1 MIGRMLL
8 VAGREFRQIAA
19 TRSFWV
25 TLLILPLA
33 FAIGPIASRFLD
45 KSDTQ
50 RVMLIDRTGGAT
62 ARAITARLDVD
73 EQRRVLTALSRYVES
88 HRLERADTAAP
99 WARHDRWYSDAD
111 VARFV
116 AAGGSKAALARIAA
130 VKDADTPAFEAPEPT
145 YAIVPVPPA
154 VAAATPDRIGAA
166 LAPLLRPADGSKAKP
181 LDYAVYIPA
190 DFGRSPDVRLW
201 ANGAPSGGFVGAVQ
215 QLLAQ
220 DLKLRYLQG
229 NGVAAPVAAASAAI
243 TPAIAVVVPPRG
255 SGRERVL
262 IRSILPLACA
272 YILLMSL
279 ILSGSWML
287 QGSVEERSNKLIETV
302 LACVSPNELM
312 YGKLIGTVGI
322 GLSMVATWAVCGLVA
337 AFATHGAI
345 AEMIRPA
352 LEPVSSVGAI
362 ATILYFFVAGYI
374 VVAMIFL
381 VIGAVSESMR
391 DAQGYLTP
399 VLLVIMIP
407 VTILVQAVLRGASG
421 PAVEILTWIPLWTP
435 FAVLARLGTG
445 MPLWQVWATG
455 ALTAVFIVIEVVLLG
470 RIFRA
475 SLLAS
480 GQRTDFK
487 RLVGLMRRE
496 AHG

>member
-1 MIGRMLL
+1 MMNHILL
-8 VAGREFRQIAA
+8 VAAREFRQIAA

-33 FAIGPIASRFLD
+33 FAIGPVASRFLD
-45 KSDTQ
+45 DSNTQ
-50 RVMLIDRTGGAT
+50 RIMLIDRSGGAT
-62 ARAITARLDVD
+62 AQAIAARIDLD
-73 EQRRVLTALSRYVES
+73 EQRRVLTQFSRYVES
-88 HRLERADTAAP
+88 NKFEAVDPAAP

-111 VARFV
+111 VAAFV
-116 AAGGSKAALARIAA
+116 AAGGLDGALARIRTKRGE
-130 VKDADTPAFEAPEPT
+130 VPGFDTPDPL
-145 YAIVPVPPA
+145 YAIVPVPAA
-154 VAAATPDRIGAA
+154 VAATPPTGIGQA
-166 LAPLLRPADGSKAKP
+166 LEGLLRPAEGSKAKP
-181 LDYAVYIPA
+181 IDYAIYIPA
-190 DFGRSPDVRLW
+190 DFGRSPEVKLW
-201 ANGAPSGGFVGAVQ
+201 ANGAPSGSFVTMVQ
-215 QLLAQ
+215 GLLAQ
-220 DLKLRYLQG
+220 ELKVRYLQA
-229 NGVAAPVAAASAAI
+229 NGVAAPVAAASTQIA
-243 TPAIAVVVPPRG
+243 PAIAVVVPPRG

-322 GLSMVATWAVCGLVA
+322 GLSMVATWAACGIVA
-337 AFATHGAI
+337 AFATQGAI

-352 LEPVSSVGAI
+352 LEPVSSFGAI

-381 VIGAVSESMR
+381 VIGAVSDSMR

-407 VTILVQAVLRGASG
+407 VTVLVQAVLRGATG
-421 PAVEILTWIPLWTP
+421 PAIELLTWIPIWTP

-445 MPLWQVWATG
+445 MPLWQVWAAG
-455 ALTAVFIVIEVVLLG
+455 ALTAAFIVVEVILLG

-480 GQRTDFK
+480 GGRPKLGT
-487 RLVGLMRRE
+487 LMGLMRRP
-496 AHG
+496 G

>member
-1 MIGRMLL
+1 MMNHILL
-8 VAGREFRQIAA
+8 VAAREFRQIAA

-33 FAIGPIASRFLD
+33 FAIGPVASRFLD

-50 RVMLIDRTGGAT
+50 RVMLIDRSGGTT
-62 ARAITARLDVD
+62 AQAIAARIELD
-73 EQRRVLTALSRYVES
+73 EQRRVLTQLSRFVEAN
-88 HRLERADTAAP
+88 RLDAVDPAAP

-111 VARFV
+111 VAAFV
-116 AAGGSKAALARIAA
+116 AAGGVEGALAKIRAKGGE
-130 VKDADTPAFEAPEPT
+130 VPTFDAPDPL
-145 YAIVPVPPA
+145 YSIVPVPAA
-154 VAAATPDRIGAA
+154 VAAAPPERVGTA
-166 LAPLLRPADGSKAKP
+166 LDPLLRPAEGSKAKA
-181 LDYAVYIPA
+181 LDYAIYIPA
-190 DFGRSPDVRLW
+190 DFGRSPEVKLW
-201 ANGAPSGGFVGAVQ
+201 ANGAPSSSFVTMVQ
-215 QLLAQ
+215 GLLAQ
-220 DLKLRYLQG
+220 ELKVRYLQA
-229 NGVAAPVAAASAAI
+229 NGVAAPVAAASTQIA
-243 TPAIAVVVPPRG
+243 PNIAVVVPPRG

-322 GLSMVATWAVCGLVA
+322 GLSMVATWAVCGIVA

-352 LEPVSSVGAI
+352 LEPVSSFGAI

-381 VIGAVSESMR
+381 VIGSVSDSMR

-399 VLLVIMIP
+399 VLMVIMIP
-407 VTILVQAVLRGASG
+407 VTVLVQAVLRGASG
-421 PAVEILTWIPLWTP
+421 PAVELLTWIPIWTP

-445 MPLWQVWATG
+445 MPLWQVWTAG
-455 ALTAVFIVIEVVLLG
+455 AITAAFIVVEVILLG

-475 SLLAS
+475 SLLA
-480 GQRTDFK
+480 GGGRPTLGA
-487 RLVGLMRRE
+487 LVGLMRRP
-496 AHG
+496 A

>member
-1 MIGRMLL
+1 MIGRIML
-8 VAGREFRQIAA
+8 VAAREFRQIAA

-50 RVMLIDRTGGAT
+50 RVMLIDRTGGGT
-62 ARAITARLDVD
+62 AQAITARLDLD

-88 HRLERADTAAP
+88 HRLERADPTAP
-99 WARHDRWYSDAD
+99 WARHDRWYGDGD
-111 VARFV
+111 IARFT
-116 AAGGSKAALARIAA
+116 AAGGIKGALSRIAT
-130 VKDADTPAFEAPEPT
+130 VKEADTPAFEAPDPN
-145 YAIVPVPPA
+145 YAIVPVPAA
-154 VAAATPDRIGAA
+154 VAAARPDRIDAA
-166 LAPLLRPADGSKAKP
+166 LGPLLRPADGSKAKP

-201 ANGAPSGGFVGAVQ
+201 ANGAPSGGFVGTVQ

-220 DLKLRYLQG
+220 ELKLRYLQA
-229 NGVAAPVAAASAAI
+229 NGVAAPVAIAATAI
-243 TPAIAVVVPPRG
+243 APAIAVVVPPRG

-322 GLSMVATWAVCGLVA
+322 GLSMVATWAICGLVA

-352 LEPVSSVGAI
+352 LEPVSSIGAI

-421 PAVEILTWIPLWTP
+421 PMIEVLTWIPLWTP

-445 MPLWQVWATG
+445 MPLWQVWAAG
-455 ALTAVFIVIEVVLLG
+455 ALTAVFILIEVVLLG

-480 GQRTDFK
+480 GQRTDF
-487 RLVGLMRRE
+487 RQMVRLMRRE
-496 AHG
+496 A

>member
-1 MIGRMLL
+1 MIDRILL
-8 VAGREFRQIAA
+8 VAAREFRQIAA

-33 FAIGPIASRFLD
+33 FAIGPIASRFLN

-50 RVMLIDRTGGAT
+50 RVMLIDRTDGGT
-62 ARAITARLDVD
+62 ARAITAWLNVD

-88 HRLERADTAAP
+88 HKLERADPAAP

-111 VARFV
+111 IAQFT
-116 AAGGSKAALARIAA
+116 AAGGIKGALSRIAA
-130 VKDADTPAFEAPEPT
+130 IKKPDTPVFEAPDPN
-145 YAIVPVPPA
+145 YAIMPVPAA
-154 VAAATPDRIGAA
+154 VAAAPPNRIDAA
-166 LAPLLRPADGSKAKP
+166 LGPLLRPVDGSKAKP
-181 LDYAVYIPA
+181 LDYALYIPA
-190 DFGRSPDVRLW
+190 DFGRSPEVRLW
-201 ANGAPSGGFVGAVQ
+201 ANGAPSGGFVSTVQ

-220 DLKLRYLQG
+220 ELKLRYLQA
-229 NGVAAPVAAASAAI
+229 NGVPASIAVTSTAI

-322 GLSMVATWAVCGLVA
+322 GLSMVATWAVCGLIA

-352 LEPVSSVGAI
+352 LESVSSVGAI
-362 ATILYFFVAGYI
+362 TTMLYFFVAGYI

-381 VIGAVSESMR
+381 VIGAVSDSMR

-421 PAVEILTWIPLWTP
+421 PMIEVLTWIPLWTP

-445 MPLWQVWATG
+445 MPLWQVWAAG
-455 ALTAVFIVIEVVLLG
+455 ALTAVFILIEVVLLG

-475 SLLAS
+475 SLLGS
-480 GQRTDFK
+480 GQRTDF
-487 RLVGLMRRE
+487 RQMLRSMRKE
-496 AHG
+496 L

>member
-1 MIGRMLL
+1 MIGRILL
-8 VAGREFRQIAA
+8 VAAREFRQIAA

-50 RVMLIDRTGGAT
+50 RVMLIDRTGGGT
-62 ARAITARLDVD
+62 ARAITARLDLD

-88 HRLERADTAAP
+88 HRLERADPTAP

-111 VARFV
+111 VARFT
-116 AAGGSKAALARIAA
+116 AAGGIEGALSRIAA
-130 VKDADTPAFEAPEPT
+130 VKDADTPVFEAPDPD
-145 YAIVPVPPA
+145 YAIVPVPAA
-154 VAAATPDRIGAA
+154 VATAPPDRIDAA

-220 DLKLRYLQG
+220 ELKLRYLQA
-229 NGVAAPVAAASAAI
+229 NGVAAPVAIAATAI
-243 TPAIAVVVPPRG
+243 APAIAVVVPPRG

-322 GLSMVATWAVCGLVA
+322 GLSMVATWAICGIVA

-381 VIGAVSESMR
+381 VIGAVSDSMR

-421 PAVEILTWIPLWTP
+421 PMIEVLTWIPLWTP

-445 MPLWQVWATG
+445 MPLWQVWAAG
-455 ALTAVFIVIEVVLLG
+455 ALTAVFILVEVVLLG

-480 GQRTDFK
+480 GQRTDF
-487 RLVGLMRRE
+487 RQVIRLMRRE
-496 AHG
+496 A

>member
-1 MIGRMLL
+1 MMNHILL
-8 VAGREFRQIAA
+8 VAAREFRQIAA

-50 RVMLIDRTGGAT
+50 RVMLIDRSGGAT
-62 ARAITARLDVD
+62 AQAIRSRIELD
-73 EQRRVLTALSRYVES
+73 EQRRVLTQLSRFAEAN
-88 HRLERADTAAP
+88 RLDGVDPAAP

-111 VARFV
+111 VAAFV
-116 AAGGSKAALARIAA
+116 ASGGVPAALARIRAA
-130 VKDADTPAFEAPEPT
+130 KGADAPAFEAPDPL
-145 YAIVPVPPA
+145 YSIVPEPAA
-154 VAAATPDRIGAA
+154 VAAAPPEAIGQAID
-166 LAPLLRPADGSKAKP
+166 PLLRPADGSKAKP
-181 LDYAVYIPA
+181 LDYAIYIPA
-190 DFGRSPDVRLW
+190 EFGRSPEVKLW
-201 ANGAPSGGFVGAVQ
+201 ANGAPSSTFVTMVQ
-215 QLLAQ
+215 GLLAQ
-220 DLKLRYLQG
+220 ELKVRYLQA
-229 NGVAAPVAAASAAI
+229 NGVAAPVAAASTQIA
-243 TPAIAVVVPPRG
+243 PAIAVVVPPRG

-279 ILSGSWML
+279 VLSGSWML

-312 YGKLIGTVGI
+312 YGKLVGTVGI
-322 GLSMVATWAVCGLVA
+322 GLSMVATWAVCGIVA

-352 LEPVSSVGAI
+352 LEPVSSFGAI

-381 VIGAVSESMR
+381 VIGAVSDSMR

-407 VTILVQAVLRGASG
+407 VTILVQAVLRGATG
-421 PAVEILTWIPLWTP
+421 PAVELLTWIPIWTP

-445 MPLWQVWATG
+445 MPLWQVWAAG
-455 ALTAVFIVIEVVLLG
+455 AITAAFIVVEVILLG

-475 SLLAS
+475 SLLA
-480 GQRTDFK
+480 GGGRPNFGA
-487 RLVGLMRRE
+487 LIGLMRRP
-496 AHG
+496 G

>member
-1 MIGRMLL
+1 MMNHILL

-50 RVMLIDRTGGAT
+50 RVMLIDRSGGTT
-62 ARAITARLDVD
+62 AQAIAARIELD
-73 EQRRVLTALSRYVES
+73 EQRRVLTQVSRYVES
-88 HRLERADTAAP
+88 NRLESADPAAP

-116 AAGGSKAALARIAA
+116 AAGGADGALAKIRAKGGE
-130 VKDADTPAFEAPEPT
+130 VPDFDAPDPAYT
-145 YAIVPVPPA
+145 IVPVPAP
-154 VAAATPDRIGAA
+154 VAAARPEAIGQA
-166 LAPLLRPADGSKAKP
+166 LEGLLRPAEGSKAKP

-190 DFGRSPDVRLW
+190 DFGRSPDVKLW
-201 ANGAPSGGFVGAVQ
+201 ANGAPSSGFVTMVQ
-215 QLLAQ
+215 ALLGQ
-220 DLKLRYLQG
+220 ELKVRYLQA
-229 NGVAAPVAAASAAI
+229 NGVAAPVAAASTMIA
-243 TPAIAVVVPPRG
+243 PNIAVVVPPRG

-279 ILSGSWML
+279 VLSGSWML

-322 GLSMVATWAVCGLVA
+322 GLSMVATWAVCGIVA

-352 LEPVSSVGAI
+352 LEPVSSFGAI

-381 VIGAVSESMR
+381 VIGAVSDSMR

-399 VLLVIMIP
+399 VLLVIMLP
-407 VTILVQAVLRGASG
+407 VTVLVQAVLRGATG
-421 PAVEILTWIPLWTP
+421 PAVELLTWIPIWTP

-445 MPLWQVWATG
+445 MPLWQVWAAG
-455 ALTAVFIVIEVVLLG
+455 MLTAAFIVVEVILLG

-475 SLLAS
+475 SLLA
-480 GQRTDFK
+480 GGGRPNL
-487 RLVGLMRRE
+487 RAMMGLMRRPV
-496 AHG
+496 

>member
-1 MIGRMLL
+1 MIGRILL
-8 VAGREFRQIAA
+8 VARREFRQIAA

-45 KSDTQ
+45 SSDTQ
-50 RVMLIDRTGGAT
+50 RVMLIDRTAGAAT
-62 ARAITARLDVD
+62 AKAIAERLALD
-73 EQRRVLTALSRYVES
+73 EQRRALTALSRYVET
-88 HRLERADTAAP
+88 HRLEAADPSAP
-99 WARHDRWYSDAD
+99 WARHDRWYAD
-111 VARFV
+111 DEVARF
-116 AAGGSKAALARIAA
+116 AASGGTRAAVARIAT
-130 VKDADTPAFEAPEPT
+130 VKQDDTPVFEAPEPY
-145 YAIVPVPPA
+145 YAIVPVPAA
-154 VAAATPDRIGAA
+154 VAAATPDQLGAA
-166 LAPLLRPADGSKAKP
+166 LEPLLRPASGSKAKP
-181 LDYAVYIPA
+181 LDYALYVPA
-190 DFGRSPDVRLW
+190 DFGASPAVKLW
-201 ANGAPSGGFVGAVQ
+201 ANGAPSGGFVATVQ
-215 QLLAQ
+215 QLLGQ
-220 DLKLRYLQG
+220 DLKLRFLG
-229 NGVAAPVAAASAAI
+229 ANGVTPAVAAASTAI
-243 TPAIAVVVPPRG
+243 APAIAVVVPPRG

-262 IRSILPLACA
+262 IRSILPLASA

-322 GLSMVATWAVCGLVA
+322 GLSMVATWVVCGLIA

-362 ATILYFFVAGYI
+362 ATILYFFIAGYI

-399 VLLVIMIP
+399 VMMVIMIP
-407 VTILVQAVLRGASG
+407 VTVLVQAVLRGASG
-421 PAVEILTWIPLWTP
+421 TAIEVLTWIPLYTP

-445 MPLWQVWATG
+445 MPLWQVWGAG
-455 ALTAVFIVIEVVLLG
+455 ALTAAFIAIEVLLLG
-470 RIFRA
+470 RVFRA
-475 SLLAS
+475 TLLAS
-480 GQRTDFK
+480 GQRLGLK
-487 RLVGLMRRE
+487 RLIGLMRGQE
-496 AHG
+496 S

>member
-1 MIGRMLL
+1 MMARILL

-33 FAIGPIASRFLD
+33 FAIGPVATRFLD
-45 KSDTQ
+45 KPDTR
-50 RVMLIDRTGGAT
+50 RVMLIDKTGGGT
-62 ARAITARLDVD
+62 AQAIAARIERE
-73 EQRRVLTALSRYVES
+73 EQRQLLAALSRYVERY
-88 HRLERADTAAP
+88 RLERADPAAP
-99 WARHDRWYSDAD
+99 WARHDRWYGDGD
-111 VARFV
+111 VARFI
-116 AAGGSKAALARIAA
+116 ADGGSKAALARIATVA
-130 VKDADTPAFEAPEPT
+130 GPDTPAFAPPERD
-145 YAIVPVPPA
+145 YSIVPVPPA
-154 VAAATPDRIGAA
+154 VASAPPERIDAA
-166 LAPLLRPADGSKAKP
+166 LAPLLRPADGSEAKP
-181 LDYAVYIPA
+181 LDYALYIPA
-190 DFGRSPDVRLW
+190 GFGRTPEVRLW
-201 ANGAPSGGFVGAVQ
+201 ANGAPSGAFVT
-215 QLLAQ
+215 LAQ
-220 DLKLRYLQG
+220 EVLAQELKVRYLEA
-229 NGVAAPVAAASAAI
+229 NGVAPPVAVTATGIA
-243 TPAIAVVVPPRG
+243 PAIAVVTPPRG

-279 ILSGSWML
+279 VLSGSWML

-312 YGKLIGTVGI
+312 YGKLVGTVGI
-322 GLSMVATWAVCGLVA
+322 GLSMVATWAVCGIVA

-345 AEMIRPA
+345 AEVIRPA
-352 LEPVSSVGAI
+352 LEPVSSPGAI

-374 VVAMIFL
+374 IVAMLFL
-381 VIGAVSESMR
+381 TIGAMVDSMR

-421 PAVEILTWIPLWTP
+421 PAIEVLTWVPIWTP

-445 MPLWQVWATG
+445 MPLWQLWATG
-455 ALTAVFIVIEVVLLG
+455 ALTAAFIALEIVLLG
-470 RIFRA
+470 RVFRA

-480 GQRTDFK
+480 GQRSDV
-487 RLVGLMRRE
+487 RHLLRLMR
-496 AHG
+496 GGV